1 MPKISGECRIM
12 SMSQVSPNFT
22 TTQNSE
28 SNQLQ
33 KSVDFDVDKNNLI
46 LKFEKEIPEELRA
59 SFGDYF
65 FGIKDFIKFCFG
77 RNIGLTIEINGKL
90 TIKAFSKDLNDRLL
104 VEVALTQFVN
114 NLNNLFQNKKPIL
127 DIPVDLEIKNLE
139 SALIVLDSKSNM
151 LELNIRLNT
160 SLSIQTEFN
169 DVKQLVDNVISST
182 KKVIGDLELLKS
194 ENNELYK
201 KISTLQ
207 TNLLTL
213 NQKNLVVDEKL
224 DILLSYIVLI
234 KEGLEKRDIKQ
245 VESMKLAVINFWK
258 VNQEQLKLISVG
270 ASTLYNIIKVIFKL

>member
-1 MPKISGECRIM
+1 
-12 SMSQVSPNFT
+12 MSQVSPNFT